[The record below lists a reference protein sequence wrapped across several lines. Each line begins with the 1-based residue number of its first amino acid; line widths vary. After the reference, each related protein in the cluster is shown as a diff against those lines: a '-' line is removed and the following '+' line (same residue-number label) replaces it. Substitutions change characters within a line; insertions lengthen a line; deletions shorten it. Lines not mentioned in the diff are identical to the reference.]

1 MFWYRKDKTVSLDK
15 YPTVEEFYS
24 DVRRGFREKSNSNK
38 LESQIAFACVI
49 CFTLASPLFVTL
61 ATDWYFAKMTPA
73 ILSVLAAI
81 ATSWLQLR
89 KPQRLWSLYRRAQ
102 RLLEKEKTDYD
113 YRLNDYE
120 SCDAPEKLLAMK
132 ISEVAF
138 WAHEQ
143 WEALV
148 PEPDM
153 LAHDK
158 NRRIHGSKNDRDT
171 AENS

>member
-1 MFWYRKDKTVSLDK
+1 MFWYRKDKTVSKDK
-15 YPTVEEFYS
+15 YPTVEDFYS
-24 DVRRGFREKSNSNK
+24 DVRSGFREKSNSNK
-38 LESQIAFACVI
+38 LESQLAFACII
-49 CFTLASPLFVTL
+49 CFTLATPLFVTL
-61 ATDWYFAKMTPA
+61 ATDWHFAKLTPA
-73 ILSVLAAI
+73 VLSVLAAV

-102 RLLEKEKTDYD
+102 RLLEKEKADYD

-120 SCDAPEKLLAMK
+120 DCAEPEKLLAKK

-148 PEPDM
+148 PEPDA
-153 LAHDK
+153 LALDK
-158 NRRIHGSKNDRDT
+158 HKRITGAIDDNSKN
-171 AENS
+171 S